1 MTKKL
6 KPVAIAPE
14 LENNELSK
22 AQKTFNQ
29 LIKQIEKRRAT
40 LMEWEAVAPRV
51 QQRVIEE
58 LLPLANTLDNTLTKF
73 VQALD
78 HAHGQKGLTK
88 AERNML
94 SEIIA
99 EVAGN
104 LAEKLDDEALKAIYN
119 RHADSDFDLE
129 QAAEVDMLKQA
140 TEDAFGIDLG
150 DDVESLDDLIERTQ
164 NQFEQRRLEE
174 EAREQARKER
184 QATRKKNKKATEEK
198 ARMAR
203 EQTTLSLREVYRKL
217 ASSLHPDRE
226 TDLAERE
233 RKTALMQ
240 QVNQA
245 YEKNDLLKLL
255 ELQLELEHID
265 QAAINNIS
273 EGRLQQYN
281 KILKEQI
288 GELDSELAHVQ
299 ERFCAQFGLDPFAPL
314 TPRTAERSLSTEIAG
329 IKSHI
334 RLVEVD
340 TLLCHDLKKLK
351 ANVKRWHREISTPD
365 FDEMLADIQF

>member
-40 LMEWEAVAPRV
+40 LMEWEVVAPRV

-58 LLPLANTLDNTLTKF
+58 LLPLANTLDNKLTKF

-78 HAHGQKGLTK
+78 HAHGQRGLTK

-140 TEDAFGIDLG
+140 AEDAFGIDLG

-184 QATRKKNKKATEEK
+184 QATRKKTKKATEEK

-299 ERFCAQFGLDPFAPL
+299 ERFCAQFGLNPFAPL

-334 RLVEVD
+334 RSVEAD